1 MAKNKRIIVEYLF
14 EFVDPTP
21 WSHLS
26 DFERD
31 LAIFF
36 SSYQVEAEISGLL
49 EGYAGRRIVSLTRMP
64 VLDPKNLMNASDKT
78 PMRSVKDQFKSVVK
92 NMPTGRRKK

>member
-64 VLDPKNLMNASDKT
+64 MLDPKGRMSQT
-78 PMRSVKDQFKSVVK
+78 EMRPIKDQFKNVVK